1 MPCHPAQQQ
10 DPERDKSPDV
20 EESVGLVPARGL
32 GLVRQD
38 EELPGVKEDR
48 VDLHHEGEGAIRDV
62 GLAGDGEAVAECDAE
77 VMNQQLV
84 SASLSV
90 VFIFMS
96 HNSYLKLHQSVL
108 PVIYRHVHRVIQEVA
123 DREGHE
129 DVAGVCELVDEV
141 ISHVGCL

>member
-1 MPCHPAQQQ
+1 
-10 DPERDKSPDV
+10 
-20 EESVGLVPARGL
+20 
-32 GLVRQD
+32 
-38 EELPGVKEDR
+38 
-48 VDLHHEGEGAIRDV
+48 
-62 GLAGDGEAVAECDAE
+62 
-77 VMNQQLV
+77 
-84 SASLSV
+84 
-90 VFIFMS
+90 MS